1 VLQIFALCRIMCDY
15 RNMTGGGG
23 WGEVGERVRRTR
35 LSLGL
40 SQVELG
46 GLVGLDRT
54 MIAKIEAGT
63 RRIDAL
69 ELISLSRALGVPIDL
84 VLRPLPEVLS
94 RRSGLVD
101 EQSDSA
107 AARESRRLELALI
120 AWLHDV
126 QQLVEL
132 GTLRPKPLLLAKQA
146 VQSANSARETALWV
160 REHLGY
166 GVRPV
171 DALMELC
178 EQAGMLVLV
187 TELPGEGA
195 SLVDGDLAVA
205 VVSLRGDPG
214 CRRTTAA
221 HELGHF
227 VIGDE
232 YSSDLGVH
240 ASREER
246 EAIIDAFAAELLLPT
261 QALQGAVSVRGPALR
276 SELIK
281 LAATYR
287 TSWSL
292 AVRQAEHA
300 GLLDDPT
307 KRELSRS
314 SPTRGEFMEALGW
327 APQPDL
333 TSLRVPPS
341 YAQAVFEAWRRTA
354 ITGSRAIELMHG
366 QITEADL
373 PFREEAEYEP

>member
-1 VLQIFALCRIMCDY
+1 
-15 RNMTGGGG
+15 MTEGGG
-23 WGEVGERVRRTR
+23 WDEVGERVRRTR

-40 SQVELG
+40 SQAELA
-46 GLVGLDRT
+46 GLVDLDRT

-107 AARESRRLELALI
+107 AARESGRLELALI

-126 QQLVEL
+126 QQLVQL

-146 VQSANSARETALWV
+146 VQSASAARETALWL

-166 GVRPV
+166 GIHRV

-178 EQAGMLVLV
+178 EQAGMFILV

-205 VVSLRGDPG
+205 VVSLHGDPG
-214 CRRTTAA
+214 RRRATAA
-221 HELGHF
+221 HELGHL

-246 EAIIDAFAAELLLPT
+246 EAIIDALDRK
-261 QALQGAVSVRGPALR
+261 SV
-276 SELIK
+276 
-281 LAATYR
+281 
-287 TSWSL
+287 
-292 AVRQAEHA
+292 V
-300 GLLDDPT
+300 
-307 KRELSRS
+307 
-314 SPTRGEFMEALGW
+314 
-327 APQPDL
+327 
-333 TSLRVPPS
+333 
-341 YAQAVFEAWRRTA
+341 
-354 ITGSRAIELMHG
+354 
-366 QITEADL
+366 
-373 PFREEAEYEP
+373 